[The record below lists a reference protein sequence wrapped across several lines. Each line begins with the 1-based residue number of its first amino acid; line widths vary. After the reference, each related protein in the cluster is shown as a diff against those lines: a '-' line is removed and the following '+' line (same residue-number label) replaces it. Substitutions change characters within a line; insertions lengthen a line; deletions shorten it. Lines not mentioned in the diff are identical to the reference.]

1 MNSPQDDD
9 FKFVRRIGPHPHA
22 NGQKTTS
29 LNGCPDFF
37 EGSDKNFYIIGRDR
51 TDELRA
57 KLPADANC
65 GRDERIIEVPRRTIV
80 LAKPDIPDS
89 V

>member
-1 MNSPQDDD
+1 MNPQDGE
-9 FKFVRRIGPHPHA
+9 FKIVRRLGPHPHA
-22 NGQKTTS
+22 NGEKTVS

-51 TDELRA
+51 TEELRA
-57 KLPADANC
+57 KLPADASC
-65 GRDERIIEVPRRTIV
+65 GPDERIIQVPRRTIV